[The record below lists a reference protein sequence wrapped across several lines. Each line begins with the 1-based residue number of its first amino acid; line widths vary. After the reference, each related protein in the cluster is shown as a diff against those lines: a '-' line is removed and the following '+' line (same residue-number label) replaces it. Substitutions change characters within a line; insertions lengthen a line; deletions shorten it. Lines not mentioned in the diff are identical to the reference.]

1 MQKTVSIALLI
12 IALLKLQLNAQP
24 FCLSSSVLGQFA
36 KRRRTALWF
45 TIALL
50 VLSLIILVLGIAAGT
65 RTGNVDVAGYYPGII
80 LSFGSFLA
88 LVGINLVENRRPM
101 LVASIIFISIGVIAA
116 FFCAIVD
123 GVIAA
128 EFIEGGLGTVP
139 KLSDSDGKRHGI
151 QRLEERMHLLSEGI
165 NMGHSDRR
173 PLSEGRC
180 QFYSSGSGYAYDNYH
195 TEPGDHQFR
204 SGLFHC
210 RLWTGFPRGQR
221 TIGLAQPEVGR
232 LYVSQGV
239 LGSPH
244 TSNPCRLA
252 RRLQAYLQAAQSC
265 MVPQHC
271 SSEVLC
277 YTFSSKCK
285 LRVKSNTCYC
295 CDLYNCESPE
305 RYSKYYEYTG
315 VSSCMD
321 ASHLYRLLWASV
333 VLNVLGL
340 FLGIVTAAILGAF
353 KDIKPVSQINCSSAP
368 PPPPPHILYNPAQQ
382 VLTYAG
388 FCPSNQTL
396 PAYPNYPLPVQH
408 HSSFQ
413 APSSTDTPLPDD
425 SQTPSQASTSYM
437 LSPNA
442 PSLYT
447 PPYNPGDKPPPYAS

>member
-1 MQKTVSIALLI
+1 MQQPSAPSTVDALD
-12 IALLKLQLNAQP
+12 AA
-24 FCLSSSVLGQFA
+24 GQFA

-101 LVASIIFISIGVIAA
+101 
-116 FFCAIVD
+116 
-123 GVIAA
+123 
-128 EFIEGGLGTVP
+128 
-139 KLSDSDGKRHGI
+139 
-151 QRLEERMHLLSEGI
+151 
-165 NMGHSDRR
+165 DRR

-195 TEPGDHQFR
+195 T
-204 SGLFHC
+204 
-210 RLWTGFPRGQR
+210 
-221 TIGLAQPEVGR
+221 
-232 LYVSQGV
+232 
-239 LGSPH
+239 
-244 TSNPCRLA
+244 
-252 RRLQAYLQAAQSC
+252 
-265 MVPQHC
+265 
-271 SSEVLC
+271 EVLC

>member
-1 MQKTVSIALLI
+1 MQQSSTPSTVHALD
-12 IALLKLQLNAQP
+12 AA
-24 FCLSSSVLGQFA
+24 GQFA

-45 TIALL
+45 TVALL
-50 VLSLIILVLGIAAGT
+50 VLSLIILVLGLAAGT

-101 LVASIIFISIGVIAA
+101 VF
-116 FFCAIVD
+116 
-123 GVIAA
+123 
-128 EFIEGGLGTVP
+128 
-139 KLSDSDGKRHGI
+139 
-151 QRLEERMHLLSEGI
+151 
-165 NMGHSDRR
+165 
-173 PLSEGRC
+173 
-180 QFYSSGSGYAYDNYH
+180 
-195 TEPGDHQFR
+195 
-204 SGLFHC
+204 
-210 RLWTGFPRGQR
+210 
-221 TIGLAQPEVGR
+221 
-232 LYVSQGV
+232 
-239 LGSPH
+239 
-244 TSNPCRLA
+244 
-252 RRLQAYLQAAQSC
+252 
-265 MVPQHC
+265 
-271 SSEVLC
+271 C

-353 KDIKPVSQINCSSAP
+353 KDILQVYEFSILYVFPERYSKYYEYTGVSSCMDASHLYRLLWASVVLNVLGLFLGIVTAAILGAFKDIKPVSQINCSSA
-368 PPPPPHILYNPAQQ
+368 PPPHILYNPAQQ

-388 FCPSNQTL
+388 FCPSNQAL

-408 HSSFQ
+408 HSGFQ
-413 APSSTDTPLPDD
+413 APSSADTPLPDD
-425 SQTPSQASTSYM
+425 SQASSSYV
-437 LSPNA
+437 LSPNV
-442 PSLYT
+442 PSLCT

>member
-1 MQKTVSIALLI
+1 MQQSSTPSTVHALD
-12 IALLKLQLNAQP
+12 AA
-24 FCLSSSVLGQFA
+24 GQFA

-45 TIALL
+45 TVALL
-50 VLSLIILVLGIAAGT
+50 VLSLIILVLGLAAGT

-128 EFIEGGLGTVP
+128 EFI
-139 KLSDSDGKRHGI
+139 
-151 QRLEERMHLLSEGI
+151 
-165 NMGHSDRR
+165 DRR

-180 QFYSSGSGYAYDNYH
+180 QFYSSGSGYAYDSYH
-195 TEPGDHQFR
+195 T
-204 SGLFHC
+204 
-210 RLWTGFPRGQR
+210 
-221 TIGLAQPEVGR
+221 
-232 LYVSQGV
+232 
-239 LGSPH
+239 
-244 TSNPCRLA
+244 
-252 RRLQAYLQAAQSC
+252 
-265 MVPQHC
+265 
-271 SSEVLC
+271 EVLC

-353 KDIKPVSQINCSSAP
+353 KDIKPVSQISCSSA
-368 PPPPPHILYNPAQQ
+368 PPHILYNPAQQ

-388 FCPSNQTL
+388 FCPSNQAL

-408 HSSFQ
+408 HSGFQ
-413 APSSTDTPLPDD
+413 APSSADTPLPDD
-425 SQTPSQASTSYM
+425 SQASSSYV

>member
-1 MQKTVSIALLI
+1 MQQPSAPSTVDAVD
-12 IALLKLQLNAQP
+12 AA
-24 FCLSSSVLGQFA
+24 GQFA

-45 TIALL
+45 TMALL
-50 VLSLIILVLGIAAGT
+50 VLSLIILVSGLAAGAC
-65 RTGNVDVAGYYPGII
+65 TGNVDVAGYYPGII

-101 LVASIIFISIGVIAA
+101 
-116 FFCAIVD
+116 
-123 GVIAA
+123 
-128 EFIEGGLGTVP
+128 
-139 KLSDSDGKRHGI
+139 
-151 QRLEERMHLLSEGI
+151 
-165 NMGHSDRR
+165 DRR

-195 TEPGDHQFR
+195 T
-204 SGLFHC
+204 
-210 RLWTGFPRGQR
+210 
-221 TIGLAQPEVGR
+221 
-232 LYVSQGV
+232 
-239 LGSPH
+239 
-244 TSNPCRLA
+244 
-252 RRLQAYLQAAQSC
+252 
-265 MVPQHC
+265 
-271 SSEVLC
+271 EVLC

-368 PPPPPHILYNPAQQ
+368 PPSHILYNPAQQ

-388 FCPSNQTL
+388 FCPSNQAL

-408 HSSFQ
+408 QSSFQ
-413 APSSTDTPLPDD
+413 APSSADTPLPDD
-425 SQTPSQASTSYM
+425 SQAPSSYV